1 MAGSENN
8 GPAAETVR
16 EAVPED
22 AEALHALMVDLADA
36 LGDRSP
42 QFEAMRARLEELLAE
57 PGARVLV
64 TEGAEG
70 VVGAAS
76 LWIKPDLAHGDVVIE
91 VPMLVVSGDA
101 RRRGVGKLLVEEIQR
116 IAAEEN
122 AALIEL
128 VATKENDV
136 ARAFYKSLGFIETEH
151 IALEFVGDMQQP
163 PDPKEE

>member
-1 MAGSENN
+1 MAGSETNE
-8 GPAAETVR
+8 PAAEAVR

-22 AEALHALMVDLADA
+22 AEALHALIGDLADA
-36 LGDRSP
+36 LGDRNP
-42 QFEAMRARLEELLAE
+42 QFGAMRAQLEKLLAE

-64 TEGAEG
+64 VEGAEDI
-70 VVGAAS
+70 VGAAS

-91 VPMLVVSGDA
+91 VPMLVVSGNA
-101 RRRGVGKLLVEEIQR
+101 RRRGVGKLLVNEIRR

-163 PDPKEE
+163 PDPKE

>member
-1 MAGSENN
+1 MAGSETNE
-8 GPAAETVR
+8 PAAEAVR
-16 EAVPED
+16 EAVTED
-22 AEALHALMVDLADA
+22 AEALHALMGELADA

-42 QFEAMRARLEELLAE
+42 RFGAMRTQLEKLLAE

-64 TEGAEG
+64 VEGAEDL
-70 VVGAAS
+70 VGAAS
-76 LWIKPDLAHGDVVIE
+76 MWIKPDLAHGDVVIE
-91 VPMLVVSGDA
+91 VPMLVVSGNA
-101 RRRGVGKLLVEEIQR
+101 RRRGVGQLLVKEIRR

-151 IALEFVGDMQQP
+151 IALEYVGDMQQP
-163 PDPKEE
+163 PDPKE

>member
-1 MAGSENN
+1 MTGSETNE
-8 GPAAETVR
+8 PAAEAVR
-16 EAVPED
+16 EAVTED
-22 AEALHALMVDLADA
+22 AEALHALMGELADA

-42 QFEAMRARLEELLAE
+42 RFGAMRAQLEKLLAE

-64 TEGAEG
+64 VEGAEDL
-70 VVGAAS
+70 VGAAS
-76 LWIKPDLAHGDVVIE
+76 MWIKPDLAHGDVVIE
-91 VPMLVVSGDA
+91 VPMLVVSGNA
-101 RRRGVGKLLVEEIQR
+101 RRRGVGQLLVKEIRR

-151 IALEFVGDMQQP
+151 IALEYVGDMQQP
-163 PDPKEE
+163 PDPKE

>member
-163 PDPKEE
+163 PDPKE

>member
-1 MAGSENN
+1 M
-8 GPAAETVR
+8 R
-16 EAVPED
+16 EAVLED
-22 AEALHALMVDLADA
+22 AEAVHALIGDLADA
-36 LGDRSP
+36 LGDRRP
-42 QFEAMRARLEELLAE
+42 RFEAMRARLDELLAE

-64 TEGAEG
+64 AEGTEG

-91 VPMLVVSGDA
+91 VPMLVVSGNA
-101 RRRGVGKLLVEEIQR
+101 RRRGLGKLLVEEIQR
-116 IAAEEN
+116 IATEEN

-136 ARAFYKSLGFIETEH
+136 ARAFYKSLGFVETEH

-163 PDPKEE
+163 PDPEE

>member
-1 MAGSENN
+1 MAGSETN

-22 AEALHALMVDLADA
+22 AEALHVLMVDLADA
-36 LGDRSP
+36 LGDRRP
-42 QFEAMRARLEELLAE
+42 RFEAMRARLEELLAE

-101 RRRGVGKLLVEEIQR
+101 RRRGLGKLLVEEIQG

-136 ARAFYKSLGFIETEH
+136 ARAFYKSLGFVETEH

-163 PDPKEE
+163 PDPKE

>member
-1 MAGSENN
+1 MAGSETNEL
-8 GPAAETVR
+8 AAKAVR
-16 EAVPED
+16 EAVTED
-22 AEALHALMVDLADA
+22 AEALHAMMGELADA

-42 QFEAMRARLEELLAE
+42 RFGAMRAQLEKLLAE

-64 TEGAEG
+64 VEGAEDL
-70 VVGAAS
+70 VGAAS
-76 LWIKPDLAHGDVVIE
+76 MWIKPDLAHGDVVIE
-91 VPMLVVSGDA
+91 VPMLVVSGNA
-101 RRRGVGKLLVEEIQR
+101 RRRGVGQLLVKEIRR

-163 PDPKEE
+163 PDPKE

>member
-1 MAGSENN
+1 MVGSETN
-8 GPAAETVR
+8 GPATEVVR
-16 EAVPED
+16 EAVLED
-22 AEALHALMVDLADA
+22 AGVLHALMGELADA
-36 LGDRSP
+36 LGDQSSR
-42 QFEAMRARLEELLAE
+42 FEAMRARLDELLAE
-57 PGARVLV
+57 PAARVLV
-64 TEGAEG
+64 VEGEKG

-101 RRRGVGKLLVEEIQR
+101 RRRGIGKLLVEEIQK

-136 ARAFYKSLGFIETEH
+136 ARAFYKSLGFIETDH

-163 PDPKEE
+163 PDPKE

>member
-1 MAGSENN
+1 MAGSEINE
-8 GPAAETVR
+8 PAAEAVR

-22 AEALHALMVDLADA
+22 AEALHALMGDLADA

-42 QFEAMRARLEELLAE
+42 RFGAMRAQLEKLLAE

-64 TEGAEG
+64 VEGAEDL
-70 VVGAAS
+70 VGAAS
-76 LWIKPDLAHGDVVIE
+76 MWIKPDLAHGDVVIE
-91 VPMLVVSGDA
+91 VPMLVVSGNA
-101 RRRGVGKLLVEEIQR
+101 RRRGVGQLLVKEIRR

-136 ARAFYKSLGFIETEH
+136 ARAFYMSLGFIETEH

-163 PDPKEE
+163 PDPKE

>member
-1 MAGSENN
+1 MAGSETNKL
-8 GPAAETVR
+8 AAEAVR

-22 AEALHALMVDLADA
+22 AEALHALIGDLADA
-36 LGDRSP
+36 LGDRNP
-42 QFEAMRARLEELLAE
+42 QFGAMRAQLEKLLAE

-64 TEGAEG
+64 VEGAEDI
-70 VVGAAS
+70 VGAAS

-91 VPMLVVSGDA
+91 VPMLVVSTNA
-101 RRRGVGKLLVEEIQR
+101 RRRGVGKLLVNEIQR
-116 IAAEEN
+116 LAAEEN

-163 PDPKEE
+163 PDPKE

>member
-1 MAGSENN
+1 MVGYETNE
-8 GPAAETVR
+8 PATEAVR
-16 EAVPED
+16 EAVLED
-22 AEALHALMVDLADA
+22 AEVLHVLIGELADA
-36 LGDRSP
+36 LGDRSSR
-42 QFEAMRARLEELLAE
+42 FEAMRARLDELLVE
-57 PGARVLV
+57 PRARVLV
-64 TEGAEG
+64 AEGEQG

-101 RRRGVGKLLVEEIQR
+101 RRRGIGKLLVGEIQR

-163 PDPKEE
+163 PDLKE

>member
-1 MAGSENN
+1 MAGSETNE
-8 GPAAETVR
+8 PAAEAVR
-16 EAVPED
+16 EAVTED
-22 AEALHALMVDLADA
+22 AEALHALMGELADA

-42 QFEAMRARLEELLAE
+42 RFGAMRAQLEKLLAE

-64 TEGAEG
+64 VEGAEDL
-70 VVGAAS
+70 VGAAS
-76 LWIKPDLAHGDVVIE
+76 MWIKPDLAHGDVVIE
-91 VPMLVVSGDA
+91 VPMLVVSGNA
-101 RRRGVGKLLVEEIQR
+101 RRRGVGQLLVKEIRR

-163 PDPKEE
+163 PDPKE

>member
-1 MAGSENN
+1 MAGSETNE
-8 GPAAETVR
+8 PAAEAVR
-16 EAVPED
+16 EAVTED
-22 AEALHALMVDLADA
+22 AEALHALMGELADA

-42 QFEAMRARLEELLAE
+42 RLGAMRTQLEKLLAE

-64 TEGAEG
+64 VEGAEDL
-70 VVGAAS
+70 VGAAS
-76 LWIKPDLAHGDVVIE
+76 MWIKPDLAHGDVVIE
-91 VPMLVVSGDA
+91 VPMLVVSGNA
-101 RRRGVGKLLVEEIQR
+101 RRRGVGQLLVKEIRR

-151 IALEFVGDMQQP
+151 IALEYVGDMQQP
-163 PDPKEE
+163 PDPKE

>member
-1 MAGSENN
+1 M
-8 GPAAETVR
+8 R
-16 EAVPED
+16 EAVTED
-22 AEALHALMVDLADA
+22 AEALHALMGELADA

-42 QFEAMRARLEELLAE
+42 RFGAMRAQLEKLLAE

-64 TEGAEG
+64 VEGAEDL
-70 VVGAAS
+70 VGAAS
-76 LWIKPDLAHGDVVIE
+76 MWIKPDLAHGDVVIE
-91 VPMLVVSGDA
+91 VPMLVVSGNT
-101 RRRGVGKLLVEEIQR
+101 RRRGVGQLLVKEIRR

-163 PDPKEE
+163 PDPKE

>member
-1 MAGSENN
+1 MAGSEPNE
-8 GPAAETVR
+8 PAAEAVR
-16 EAVPED
+16 EAVTED
-22 AEALHALMVDLADA
+22 AEALHTLMGELADA

-42 QFEAMRARLEELLAE
+42 RFGAMRAQLEKLLAE

-64 TEGAEG
+64 VEGAEDL
-70 VVGAAS
+70 VGAAS
-76 LWIKPDLAHGDVVIE
+76 MWIKPDLAHGDVVIE
-91 VPMLVVSGDA
+91 VPMLVVSRNA
-101 RRRGVGKLLVEEIQR
+101 RRRGVGQLLVKEIRR

-163 PDPKEE
+163 PDPKE

>member
-1 MAGSENN
+1 MAGSETNE
-8 GPAAETVR
+8 PAAETVR
-16 EAVPED
+16 EAVTED
-22 AEALHALMVDLADA
+22 AEALHALMEELADA

-42 QFEAMRARLEELLAE
+42 RFGAMRAQLEKLLAE

-64 TEGAEG
+64 VEGAEDI
-70 VVGAAS
+70 VGAAS

-91 VPMLVVSGDA
+91 VPMLVVSGNA
-101 RRRGVGKLLVEEIQR
+101 RRRGIGQLLVKEIRR

-163 PDPKEE
+163 PDPKE

>member
-1 MAGSENN
+1 MAESETNE
-8 GPAAETVR
+8 PAAEAVR
-16 EAVPED
+16 EAVTED
-22 AEALHALMVDLADA
+22 AEALHALMGELADA

-42 QFEAMRARLEELLAE
+42 RFGAMRAQLEKLLAE

-64 TEGAEG
+64 VEGAEDL
-70 VVGAAS
+70 VGAAS
-76 LWIKPDLAHGDVVIE
+76 MWIKPDLAHGDVVIE
-91 VPMLVVSGDA
+91 VPMLVVSGNT
-101 RRRGVGKLLVEEIQR
+101 RRRGVGQLLVKEIRR

-163 PDPKEE
+163 PDPKE

>member
-1 MAGSENN
+1 MAGSETNE
-8 GPAAETVR
+8 PAAETVR
-16 EAVPED
+16 EAVTED
-22 AEALHALMVDLADA
+22 AEALHALMKELADA

-42 QFEAMRARLEELLAE
+42 RLGAMRAQLEKLLAE

-64 TEGAEG
+64 VEGAEDL
-70 VVGAAS
+70 VGAAS
-76 LWIKPDLAHGDVVIE
+76 MWIKPDLAHGDVVIE
-91 VPMLVVSGDA
+91 VPMLVVSGNA
-101 RRRGVGKLLVEEIQR
+101 RRRGVGQLLVKEIRR

-163 PDPKEE
+163 PDPKE

>member
-1 MAGSENN
+1 MAGSETNE
-8 GPAAETVR
+8 PAKAVR
-16 EAVPED
+16 EAVTED
-22 AEALHALMVDLADA
+22 AEALHAMMGELADA

-42 QFEAMRARLEELLAE
+42 RFGAMRAQLEKLLAE

-64 TEGAEG
+64 VEGAEDL
-70 VVGAAS
+70 VGAAS
-76 LWIKPDLAHGDVVIE
+76 MWIKPDLAHGDVVIE
-91 VPMLVVSGDA
+91 VPMLVVSGNA
-101 RRRGVGKLLVEEIQR
+101 RRRGVGQLLVKEIRR

-163 PDPKEE
+163 PDPKE

>member
-1 MAGSENN
+1 MAGSETNE
-8 GPAAETVR
+8 PAAEAVR
-16 EAVPED
+16 EAVTED
-22 AEALHALMVDLADA
+22 AEALHALMGELADA

-42 QFEAMRARLEELLAE
+42 LFGAMRTQLEKLLAE

-64 TEGAEG
+64 VEGAEDL
-70 VVGAAS
+70 VGAAS
-76 LWIKPDLAHGDVVIE
+76 MWIKPDLAHGDVVIE
-91 VPMLVVSGDA
+91 VPMLVVSGNA
-101 RRRGVGKLLVEEIQR
+101 RRRGVGQLLVKEIRR

-163 PDPKEE
+163 PDPKE

>member
-1 MAGSENN
+1 MAGSETNE
-8 GPAAETVR
+8 PAAETVR
-16 EAVPED
+16 EAVTED
-22 AEALHALMVDLADA
+22 SEALHALMEELADA

-42 QFEAMRARLEELLAE
+42 RFGAMRAQLEKLLAE

-64 TEGAEG
+64 VEGAEDL
-70 VVGAAS
+70 VGAAS
-76 LWIKPDLAHGDVVIE
+76 MWIKPDLAHGDVVIE
-91 VPMLVVSGDA
+91 VPMLVVSGNA
-101 RRRGVGKLLVEEIQR
+101 RRRGIGQLLVKEIRR

-163 PDPKEE
+163 PDPKE

>member
-1 MAGSENN
+1 MAGSETNEL
-8 GPAAETVR
+8 AAKAVR
-16 EAVPED
+16 EAVTED

-42 QFEAMRARLEELLAE
+42 RFEAMRARLEELLAE

-163 PDPKEE
+163 PDPKE

>member
-1 MAGSENN
+1 MAGSETNE
-8 GPAAETVR
+8 PAAEAVR

-22 AEALHALMVDLADA
+22 AEALHALIGDLADA
-36 LGDRSP
+36 LGDRNP
-42 QFEAMRARLEELLAE
+42 QFGAMRAQLEKLLEE

-64 TEGAEG
+64 VEGAEDI
-70 VVGAAS
+70 VGAAS

-91 VPMLVVSGDA
+91 VPMLVVSGNA
-101 RRRGVGKLLVEEIQR
+101 RRRGVGQLLVKEIRR

-163 PDPKEE
+163 PDPKE

>member
-1 MAGSENN
+1 MAGSETNE
-8 GPAAETVR
+8 PAAETVR
-16 EAVPED
+16 EAVTED
-22 AEALHALMVDLADA
+22 AEALHALMEELADA

-42 QFEAMRARLEELLAE
+42 RFGAMRAQLEKLLAE

-64 TEGAEG
+64 AEGAED

-91 VPMLVVSGDA
+91 VPMLVVSGNT
-101 RRRGVGKLLVEEIQR
+101 RRRGVGQLLVKEIRR

-163 PDPKEE
+163 PDPKE

>member
-1 MAGSENN
+1 MAGSEPNE
-8 GPAAETVR
+8 PAAEAVR
-16 EAVPED
+16 EAVTED
-22 AEALHALMVDLADA
+22 AEALHTLMGELADA

-42 QFEAMRARLEELLAE
+42 RFGAMRAQLEKLLAE

-64 TEGAEG
+64 VEGAEDL
-70 VVGAAS
+70 VGAAS
-76 LWIKPDLAHGDVVIE
+76 MWIKPDLAHGDGVIE
-91 VPMLVVSGDA
+91 VPMLVGAGNA
-101 RRRGVGKLLVEEIQR
+101 RRRGVGQLLVKEIRR

-128 VATKENDV
+128 VATKKNDV

-163 PDPKEE
+163 PDPKE

>member
-1 MAGSENN
+1 MAGSEINE
-8 GPAAETVR
+8 PAAEAVR

-22 AEALHALMVDLADA
+22 AEALHALMGELADT
-36 LGDRSP
+36 LGDQRP
-42 QFEAMRARLEELLAE
+42 RFGAMRAQLEKLLAE

-64 TEGAEG
+64 VEGAEDL
-70 VVGAAS
+70 VGAAS
-76 LWIKPDLAHGDVVIE
+76 MWIKPDLAHGDVVIE
-91 VPMLVVSGDA
+91 VPMLVVSGNA
-101 RRRGVGKLLVEEIQR
+101 RRRGVGQLLVKEIRR

-163 PDPKEE
+163 PDPKE

>member
-1 MAGSENN
+1 MAGSEPNE
-8 GPAAETVR
+8 PAAEAVR
-16 EAVPED
+16 EAVTED
-22 AEALHALMVDLADA
+22 AEALHTLMGELADA

-42 QFEAMRARLEELLAE
+42 RFGAMRTQLEKLLAE

-64 TEGAEG
+64 VEGAEDL
-70 VVGAAS
+70 VGAAS
-76 LWIKPDLAHGDVVIE
+76 MWIKPDLAHGDVVIE
-91 VPMLVVSGDA
+91 VPMLVVSGNA
-101 RRRGVGKLLVEEIQR
+101 RRRGVGQLLVKEIRR

-163 PDPKEE
+163 PDPKE

>member
-1 MAGSENN
+1 MAGSEINE
-8 GPAAETVR
+8 PAAEAVR

-22 AEALHALMVDLADA
+22 AEALHALMGELADA

-42 QFEAMRARLEELLAE
+42 RFGAMRAQLEKLLAE

-64 TEGAEG
+64 VEGAEDL
-70 VVGAAS
+70 VGAAS
-76 LWIKPDLAHGDVVIE
+76 MWIKPDLAHGDVVIE
-91 VPMLVVSGDA
+91 VPMLVVSGNA
-101 RRRGVGKLLVEEIQR
+101 RRRGVGQLLVKEIRR

-163 PDPKEE
+163 PDPKE

>member
-1 MAGSENN
+1 MAGSETNE
-8 GPAAETVR
+8 PAAKAVR
-16 EAVPED
+16 EAVTED
-22 AEALHALMVDLADA
+22 AEALHAMMGELADA

-42 QFEAMRARLEELLAE
+42 RFGAMRAQLEKLLAE

-64 TEGAEG
+64 VEGAEDL
-70 VVGAAS
+70 VGAAS
-76 LWIKPDLAHGDVVIE
+76 MWIKPDLAHGDVVIE
-91 VPMLVVSGDA
+91 VPMLVVSGNA
-101 RRRGVGKLLVEEIQR
+101 RRRGVGQLLVKEIRR

-163 PDPKEE
+163 PDPKE